1 MQAVLARTGWLKF
14 NGSMLAGNW
23 LVGVNKLKKLKIC
36 ASENRWKLKFCKH
49 EKRLEIP
56 FISIGG
62 YITMY
67 FKSTLGFIRILW
79 PTLREDQ
86 YLKRDPFLLGSKSC
100 FKKLMIL

>member
-1 MQAVLARTGWLKF
+1 MCFRKSLKVEI
-14 NGSMLAGNW
+14 LW
-23 LVGVNKLKKLKIC
+23 T
-36 ASENRWKLKFCKH
+36 WKRKTWDM
-49 EKRLEIP
+49 IP
-56 FISIGG
+56 CISIGG